1 MVCANFSNP
10 KKDSSLKPRGQ
21 NFRLFFPRCLYLL
34 HVPYHSILSRFF
46 CLFLGIALATY
57 FLRLQIIILMRGK
70 RSAKDSI
77 YLMPE
82 NLELILNEFL
92 PPMDFNFETYEP
104 VVKNDTSEFFP

>member
-1 MVCANFSNP
+1 
-10 KKDSSLKPRGQ
+10 
-21 NFRLFFPRCLYLL
+21 
-34 HVPYHSILSRFF
+34 
-46 CLFLGIALATY
+46 
-57 FLRLQIIILMRGK
+57 MRGK

-82 NLELILNEFL
+82 NLEHILNEFL